1 MSSRDIPVDVQHIR
15 HKKFKVLPFYQDIL
29 RMFEEGQSL
38 RTVAKFCRA
47 RGFFVEEGDS
57 TILSGLSR
65 LRSDEVTGFNKEFRA
80 PQRAKENAD
89 LIDPKTLVEI
99 DTSDELERL
108 YRLQLGRVNMAVK
121 FERKMKVLNRNL
133 VREVEAASSILQR
146 INEVNTVAQSNGII
160 NNLTVRPEI
169 ELNLGEGSTKA
180 LNSPESASRVL
191 SVAKGLARLGLGA
204 PTDSGTIDV
213 LEKDLQEEG

>member
-1 MSSRDIPVDVQHIR
+1 MGSKDIPVDVQNIR

-47 RGFFVEEGDS
+47 RGFFVEDGDS
-57 TILSGLSR
+57 TLLSGLSR

-89 LIDPKTLVEI
+89 LIDPKTLIEI
-99 DTSDELERL
+99 DTADELERL

-121 FERKMKVLNRNL
+121 FERKN
-133 VREVEAASSILQR
+133 
-146 INEVNTVAQSNGII
+146 
-160 NNLTVRPEI
+160 
-169 ELNLGEGSTKA
+169 
-180 LNSPESASRVL
+180 
-191 SVAKGLARLGLGA
+191 
-204 PTDSGTIDV
+204 
-213 LEKDLQEEG
+213 